1 LGVVHRNSQKQCH
14 FKVTI
19 TFRCGEPVGLL
30 LFLVQV
36 IVISCT
42 GAMQPGPVTA
52 TAITMGARNRYA
64 GSLMAVGHGVIEF
77 PLMVVIILGLGKY
90 FKLAKVQVAIGLAG
104 GVFLIL
110 MGAQAFLS
118 LRAKADAEP
127 RALEAKPILAGIVL
141 SVGNPYFLIWWATVG
156 LALATQATKWG
167 IWAFG
172 LFALAH
178 WSVDLVWL
186 QILSWASFKG
196 SVLLGPNGQRIVVVV
211 CSAAMFLFGLFFI
224 YNAANILFKQ
234 F

>member
-1 LGVVHRNSQKQCH
+1 MFMS
-14 FKVTI
+14 F
-19 TFRCGEPVGLL
+19 L

-36 IVISCT
+36 LIISCS

-52 TAITMGARNRYA
+52 TVITMGARNRWA
-64 GSLMAVGHGVIEF
+64 GTLLAIGHGVIEF

-90 FKLAKVQVAIGLAG
+90 FELAKVQIAIGLAG

-110 MGAQAFLS
+110 MGVQAL
-118 LRAKADAEP
+118 LNLKAKTGAES
-127 RALEAKPILAGIVL
+127 RALDGKPILAGIVL
-141 SVGNPYFLIWWATVG
+141 SAGNPYFLLWWATVG

-167 IWAFG
+167 IWAFAV
-172 LFALAH
+172 FALAH

-196 SVLLGPNGQRIVVVV
+196 SVLLGPKGQRIVQGI
-211 CSAAMFLFGLFFI
+211 CAAALLIFGVFFI
-224 YNAANILFKQ
+224 YNAASILLEQ

>member
-1 LGVVHRNSQKQCH
+1 
-14 FKVTI
+14 
-19 TFRCGEPVGLL
+19 VGLL

>member
-1 LGVVHRNSQKQCH
+1 
-14 FKVTI
+14 
-19 TFRCGEPVGLL
+19 
-30 LFLVQV
+30 
-36 IVISCT
+36 
-42 GAMQPGPVTA
+42 MQPGPVTA

-196 SVLLGPNGQRIVVVV
+196 SVLLGPSGQRIVVVV